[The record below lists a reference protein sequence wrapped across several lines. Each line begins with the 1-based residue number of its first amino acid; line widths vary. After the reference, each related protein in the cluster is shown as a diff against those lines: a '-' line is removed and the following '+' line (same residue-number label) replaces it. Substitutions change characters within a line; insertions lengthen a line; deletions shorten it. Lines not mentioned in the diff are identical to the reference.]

1 MHSVRF
7 IAIAATTLALFAG
20 HVDAA
25 VCIKKSGIVV
35 MRDACKRKESPIDLA
50 QFVGAQGPAGANG
63 ATGSQGAP
71 GTNGER
77 GPAGADGSQ
86 GAPGTKG
93 EKGEKGD
100 PGDFQVVD
108 STGKIIGIGDAGH
121 PERLILKVPGV
132 GAGRLSV
139 DENNDGFFQGEI
151 ILYHEKAD
159 CEDAPLVQ
167 VFRSDLI
174 PHIGAFANNAYFPDL
189 PGSTRTLKSDEFD
202 TTTCSTF
209 ITSRGL
215 CCENFNTP
223 ADLFVAPAVVVP
235 LANLGTPPFR
245 ADF

>member
-1 MHSVRF
+1 KGSGYSANRGGPTVTTSLLRKTGPGRAKEDSMHSVRF

-108 STGKIIGIGDAGH
+108 STGKIIGI
-121 PERLILKVPGV
+121 
-132 GAGRLSV
+132 
-139 DENNDGFFQGEI
+139 
-151 ILYHEKAD
+151 
-159 CEDAPLVQ
+159 
-167 VFRSDLI
+167 
-174 PHIGAFANNAYFPDL
+174 
-189 PGSTRTLKSDEFD
+189 
-202 TTTCSTF
+202 
-209 ITSRGL
+209 
-215 CCENFNTP
+215 
-223 ADLFVAPAVVVP
+223 
-235 LANLGTPPFR
+235 
-245 ADF
+245 